1 MFFRLTI
8 SYKNE
13 LPLYSYQLCRWL
25 LDSSDTSRVV
35 VLEIEQSFDVESGYD
50 FVNVYDGSKS

>member
-1 MFFRLTI
+1 MCFRLKI
-8 SYKNE
+8 YYKNE
-13 LPLYSYQLCRWL
+13 LRLYSYQLCRWL
-25 LDSSDTSRVV
+25 LDSGDSSRVV